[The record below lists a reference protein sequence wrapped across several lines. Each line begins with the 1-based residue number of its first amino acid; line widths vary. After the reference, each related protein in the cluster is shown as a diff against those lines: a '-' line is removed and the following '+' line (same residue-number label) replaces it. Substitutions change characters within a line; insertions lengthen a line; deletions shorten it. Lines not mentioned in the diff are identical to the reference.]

1 MAIQLLLIFK
11 WLGIKAG
18 NLYMKLL
25 TPHWPVT
32 LAHVT
37 LKTTSHT
44 RLKARDHCILVSLI
58 GRKDQDLPSP
68 LHTRRWRPKGPR
80 KPSWMKSLDKFLHNK
95 LWRMV
100 HDLLEHLQEIGL
112 THIPA
117 HQCQLN
123 IWYCLWMRVKVPHNY
138 LVTALGAHVKG
149 PYLKIPWTPRSSPT
163 VTLAHVTLRATSHT
177 RLKAR
182 DHCILVSLIGRKGH
196 RDLPSPLHTRRWRPN
211 SPRKTIINKKSR

>member
-1 MAIQLLLIFK
+1 MT
-11 WLGIKAG
+11 WIKAG
-18 NLYMKLL
+18 NLCMKLL

-37 LKTTSHT
+37 LRTTSHT

-95 LWRMV
+95 LRRMV

-112 THIPA
+112 THTPA

-138 LVTALGAHVKG
+138 LVTALGMHVKG

-163 VTLAHVTLRATSHT
+163 CHSRTCDTEGHFTHEAGGSWPLHSSVSHWSKRPPRPSKSTSH
-177 RLKAR
+177 
-182 DHCILVSLIGRKGH
+182 
-196 RDLPSPLHTRRWRPN
+196 
-211 SPRKTIINKKSR
+211 